1 MYKDYFLTTIIT
13 FFCLNISHGQSYKL
27 KDIETLFL
35 QNNYSLLAKKFEI
48 SQSEAFLLQ
57 EKLLPNPTLT
67 VDEVNLWKNSSSE
80 QLPYLFGRYGKTQ
93 QVSVAIEQLIETAGK
108 RKKRVAIKQSEV
120 KQTSFEYEELLRELK
135 RELRLSYWNLYKI
148 NQAQKQ
154 TETLLELYSQL
165 HEQYNRQAKL
175 QNVSQVDTYRIQT
188 ALINLQSENT
198 ELLQEQAQLLLSL
211 QQLTQIPNLQL
222 QQIEFPSPT
231 FNLSEK
237 LPIDLIEK
245 LQQNNIALKQLE
257 NQLQIAHQQL
267 VLEEAQKI
275 PDLKLQV
282 SYDRGGNIMRDF
294 VGVGVNIDIPVFNK
308 NKGNI
313 NAAKN
318 TIDIKKNDQKAL
330 ENQIKTEANL
340 AVNQI
345 LYFESLLKQRN
356 DFLQINGP
364 QLLKNFHKHL
374 NSKQITLLEFIDFT
388 QAHLEA
394 EKAYN
399 KWMFD
404 YYTNYEQL
412 QFLLG
417 KDF

>member
-1 MYKDYFLTTIIT
+1 MYKDYFLSTIIT
-13 FFCLNISHGQSYKL
+13 VFCLNISHGQSYKL
-27 KDIETLFL
+27 QDIETLFL

-48 SQSEAFLLQ
+48 SQSEALLVQ

-148 NQAQKQ
+148 NQTQKQ

-175 QNVSQVDTYRIQT
+175 QNVSQVDAYRIQT
-188 ALINLQSENT
+188 ALLNLQSENS
-198 ELLQEQAQLLLSL
+198 ELLQEQAQLLVNL
-211 QQLTQIPNLQL
+211 QQLTQNPNLQL
-222 QQIEFPSPT
+222 QQIHFDDLA
-231 FNLSEK
+231 FNLSSQ
-237 LPIDLIEK
+237 LPIDLLDK
-245 LQQNNIALKQLE
+245 VKFNNIALKQQE
-257 NQLQIAHQQL
+257 NQLQLAYQQL
-267 VLEEAQKI
+267 NLEEAEKI
-275 PDLKLQV
+275 PDLKLLIN
-282 SYDRGGNIMRDF
+282 YDRGGNIMRDF
-294 VGVGVNIDIPVFNK
+294 VGIGINIDLPIFNQ

-318 TIDIKKNDQKAL
+318 AIDIKKNEQKAL
-330 ENQIKTEANL
+330 ENQIETETNL

-356 DFLQINGP
+356 DFQQVNRA

-399 KWMFD
+399 KWIFD

-412 QFLLG
+412 QYLLG